1 MRNHKISPLVFS
13 LVMCLG
19 VPLWAQQ
26 PADIRERNMSKALE
40 QLLKLS
46 DGAPNKAYPKLS
58 GTPDSTTLMSSRS
71 GSTDRPEETPHAAS
85 QENPGAP
92 TLQRRYPRYLIAHG
106 DGLSIQFTF
115 VPDFNQ
121 TATVQPDGFINLREV
136 GDMYVLGLTT
146 QELTERIRQA
156 YSKILHEP
164 VVTVTLTDF
173 EKPYFIVGGEVG
185 RPGKFDLRGD
195 TTVTQAVQI
204 AGGFTEKAK
213 HSQVILFRRVSDEWV
228 ETRKLDLKKMLH
240 AGNLTE
246 DLHLQPG
253 DMLFVPQ
260 NTISKIEKFLP
271 TPHPGI
277 VMSPSQ
283 L

>member
-1 MRNHKISPLVFS
+1 
-13 LVMCLG
+13 MCLG
-19 VPLWAQQ
+19 AQMWAQQ
-26 PADIRERNMSKALE
+26 PAEIKEPNMSKALE

-58 GTPDSTTLMSSRS
+58 GATDSTTLMPSSG
-71 GSTDRPEETPHAAS
+71 GSTQRAADTAHATP

-121 TATVQPDGFINLREV
+121 VATVQPDGFINLREI

-146 QELTERIRQA
+146 QELTEKIRQA
-156 YSKILHEP
+156 YSKTLHEP

-185 RPGKFDLRGD
+185 HPGKFDLRGD
-195 TTVTQAVQI
+195 TTVAQAVQI
-204 AGGFTEKAK
+204 AGGFTEKSK

-240 AGNLTE
+240 ARNLTE
-246 DLHLQPG
+246 DPHLQPG

-260 NTISKIEKFLP
+260 NTFSKIQKFLP

-277 VMSPSQ
+277 VMDPSQ
-283 L
+283 F